1 MEKRIVVKC
10 GTQLL
15 TTPSG
20 LDEVYIE
27 QIAAQIAALMQDEVE
42 VVLVTSGAVAA
53 GRATLHLPGNQLI
66 TRQVLAAVGQ
76 APLIGRYAT
85 AFAEHGTHRGPGA
98 AVPRRPDHA
107 RRLPKRPQRF

>member
-1 MEKRIVVKC
+1 MPRGKRIVVKC

-53 GRATLHLPGNQLI
+53 GRATLHLRGNQLI

-76 APLIGRYAT
+76 APLI
-85 AFAEHGTHRGPGA
+85 A
-98 AVPRRPDHA
+98 AMPRRSRSTALSWP
-107 RRLPKRPQRF
+107 RRCCPAPT